1 MGNYQLKADG
11 NTWIGSKLLRV
22 WRKARDLPLIPVVV
36 ILVVLVIPGLFA
48 EYLAPHN
55 PFAGSLRARLQPPA
69 FLGGPSEFLLGTDH
83 QGRDMLSRIIFG
95 SRISMMVAATG
106 ILVGGGI
113 GTALGMMAGY
123 FRGWVDGVVARLID
137 MTLSVPA
144 ILVALV
150 VAAAIGARFSSVVA
164 IVALVLWALYARQ
177 IRGET
182 LKWAQSDFVARARVA
197 GASHTRIMV
206 KHILPNV
213 ANTLIVLCT
222 LQVGFVIVF
231 EGSLSFL
238 GVGMPRPSPAW
249 GLMVAD
255 GRIHVVGA
263 WWISFFPGLAIML
276 TVLSFNMLGDWL
288 RDRLD
293 PKLKQV

>member
-1 MGNYQLKADG
+1 MGKR
-11 NTWIGSKLLRV
+11 RV
-22 WRKARDLPLIPVVV
+22 REEYTPASGAIVRAWRRVRDWPWVPITV

-48 EYLAPHN
+48 ETLAPHN

-83 QGRDMLSRIIFG
+83 QGRDMLSRIMYG
-95 SRISMMVAATG
+95 SRISMTVAATG
-106 ILVGGGI
+106 ILIGGGI
-113 GTALGMMAGY
+113 GTTLGMMAGY
-123 FRGWVDGVVARLID
+123 FRGWVDGLVARLID

-182 LKWAQSDFVARARVA
+182 LKWAQSEFVSAARVA
-197 GASHTRIMV
+197 GASHTRIILR
-206 KHILPNV
+206 HILPNV

-238 GVGMPRPSPAW
+238 GVGMPRPNPAW